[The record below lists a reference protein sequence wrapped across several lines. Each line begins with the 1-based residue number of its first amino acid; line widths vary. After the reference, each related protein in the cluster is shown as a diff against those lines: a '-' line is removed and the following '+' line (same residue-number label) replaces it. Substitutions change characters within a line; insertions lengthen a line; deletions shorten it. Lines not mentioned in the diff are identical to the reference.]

1 MFIREEAWSMKNIAD
16 IQHTEEPFEFDGR
29 PYLFDPE
36 YTDEELASRVGKN
49 ETDRQRGNRQMNLL
63 LQAQAKASLQ

>member
-1 MFIREEAWSMKNIAD
+1 MKNIAD

-29 PYLFDPE
+29 PYLFEPE
-36 YTDEELASRVGKN
+36 YTDEELAQLTRVGKN